1 MLAGTGRGRPDP
13 PPERG
18 AGVIASLREPMRL
31 PDAPVP
37 FLGRQAEFDLL
48 EPWLGDDRPR
58 VLSLTGEPGVGTST
72 LAVELA
78 RRAGKE
84 RRQPVCLLRVG
95 TVWQERPDVV
105 LLQLLGQLG
114 APRLD
119 VLNARR
125 ALAKDP
131 LDTAVEL
138 ALRHLRTHPAVVV
151 LDDVP
156 DLRTGAYLLRAFE
169 GTRCAVVLTSRDLSW
184 PRARGHPVAPLD
196 RRASEALVRA
206 VLTLSAGGGPP
217 SRELI
222 ERLARAAGGRP
233 ACLWL
238 TGPLTSLPEEEV
250 PGPAEPHR
258 LYWAARRSL
267 LPEERQL
274 LDFIVLL
281 RIKDVRSLTLYELVE
296 RVGTE
301 RARRS
306 PAATV
311 AALVRAGFLRPV
323 SPTRYRFS
331 AGHFA
336 GPPPD
341 DRIRQQAVLTG
352 FLVTLARTEVE
363 RVLTAF
369 NGTYDEGARV
379 RDAGRASALLGEAL
393 DDHIALMSL
402 RMYTSHSA
410 TIVDGLARY
419 LVLRG
424 DHHRLAAL
432 QRSVPS
438 KGRFGLRGADHDPFR
453 IPLVAAVRHLGAP
466 GPAKRLLR
474 GTGLRRFIEDPPDRL
489 EGALIG
495 RDLGDLA
502 TAQKMCGP
510 VREALPMPFTAP
522 EDSTAKPLR
531 STLRDDLHSLR
542 GEILGDQGHV
552 REASSTLDA
561 VSSQHELTH
570 SGYGLAWAN
579 LRRGRLALLTELHP
593 SPDTLALLDAARLT
607 FQDVGDERGAAWA
620 ATEVARALDTQEA
633 YDEALA
639 AHRSTEDVR
648 GVFWT
653 AYYSALSLADRGHPE
668 PAMARLDRLTSDFQR
683 LGDNL
688 GMAWSLH
695 QLAVLRMRG
704 NRTGSGSGSTSDVSE
719 LLAHAHRLFGEAGC
733 RHGVAWSAIEEALC
747 RIVHR
752 GESPLPL
759 LAEARTAFRELG
771 DQRGLAWAMYVKSL
785 VGGTLGA
792 PQATL
797 LKAYRASMGPAEFVE
812 FSTTWEAR
820 NREASALSH
829 LPHLPPRPLR
839 DFVLTSRPTDPPSR
853 VLYSADA
860 PQHAPASRCHIRLDL
875 LEADLGLHVLVRVEP
890 EPGHP
895 WADGGA
901 PWLTVTATPL
911 THMGVDPVVAHLRAS
926 VSPAHG
932 AEFALAPHRPGVHR
946 LRLTVAHEQSG
957 AVLQQ
962 VETEIDLPDLVRP
975 EPLDELAPGH
985 AGGN

>member
-1 MLAGTGRGRPDP
+1 
-13 PPERG
+13 
-18 AGVIASLREPMRL
+18 VIASLREPTRL

-37 FLGRQAEFDLL
+37 FLGRRAEFDFLG
-48 EPWLGDDRPR
+48 PWLSDDRLR
-58 VLSLTGEPGVGTST
+58 VLSLTGDPGVGTST

-78 RRAGKE
+78 RQTAE
-84 RRQPVCLLRVG
+84 ARRLPVCLLRVG
-95 TVWQERPDVV
+95 PVWQERPDVV

-119 VLNARR
+119 LLNARR
-125 ALAKDP
+125 ALVTDP

-138 ALRHLRTHPAVVV
+138 ALRHLRAHPAVVV

-156 DLRTGAYLLRAFE
+156 DLRTGTYLLRAFE

-184 PRARGHPVAPLD
+184 SRARGHPVAPLD

-206 VLTLSAGGGPP
+206 IPAPSDEGPAL
-217 SRELI
+217 SRELV

-238 TGPLTSLPEEEV
+238 AGPLKSLPGDEL

-267 LPEERQL
+267 LDDARQL
-274 LDFIVLL
+274 LDDIALL
-281 RIKDVRSLTLYELVE
+281 GAKDLRSLTLHELVE
-296 RVGTE
+296 RDGEE
-301 RARRS
+301 RAGRS
-306 PAATV
+306 PAVTV
-311 AALVRAGFLRPV
+311 AALVRAGFLRPA

-336 GPPPD
+336 APPPD
-341 DRIRQQAVLTG
+341 DRIRQEADLTA
-352 FLVTLARTEVE
+352 FLVSRARTEVE
-363 RVLTAF
+363 QVLTAF
-369 NGTYDEGARV
+369 NGTYDEGAPV
-379 RDAGRASALLGEAL
+379 RDAGRASALFGEAL
-393 DDHIALMSL
+393 DDHIALMSSQKY
-402 RMYTSHSA
+402 MSDSA
-410 TIVDGLARY
+410 TVIDGLARY

-432 QRSVPS
+432 HRSAPPRGM
-438 KGRFGLRGADHDPFR
+438 GRQLTDPHNPFHL
-453 IPLVAAVRHLGAP
+453 PLVVTVRHLGAP
-466 GPAKRLLR
+466 GPAKRILYGSGIHRFMR
-474 GTGLRRFIEDPPDRL
+474 GSSDPL
-489 EGALIG
+489 ESALIR
-495 RDLGDLA
+495 RDLGDLV
-502 TAQKMCGP
+502 TALQLSRTGA
-510 VREALPMPFTAP
+510 EIQPMRFMGS
-522 EDSTAKPLR
+522 EESTSQPLR
-531 STLRDDLHSLR
+531 STRRDDLQSLH
-542 GEILGDQGHV
+542 GDVLCDQGHV
-552 REASSTLDA
+552 READSALQEVAT
-561 VSSQHELTH
+561 QHERTR

-579 LRRGRLALLTELHP
+579 LRRGRLGLLTELHP

-668 PAMARLDRLTSDFQR
+668 PAMARLERLTSDFQR
-683 LGDNL
+683 LGDTL

-695 QLAVLRMRG
+695 QLAVLRMRES
-704 NRTGSGSGSTSDVSE
+704 RSDVGE
-719 LLAHAHRLFGEAGC
+719 LLAHAGWLFDKAGC
-733 RHGVAWSAIEEALC
+733 LHGVAWSALEEAMC
-747 RIVHR
+747 RIMHH
-752 GESPLPL
+752 GPSPVLL
-759 LAEARTAFRELG
+759 LANARTAFRELG
-771 DQRGLAWAMYVKSL
+771 DHRGLAWALYVKSL
-785 VGGTLGA
+785 VGGTLGT

-797 LKAYRASMGPAEFVE
+797 LKAYRASMRPSEFVE
-812 FSTTWEAR
+812 FAATWDAR
-820 NREASALSH
+820 NREASA

-839 DFVLTSRPTDPPSR
+839 DFVLTSQPTDPPAGR
-853 VLYSADA
+853 FYGAGA
-860 PQHAPASRCHIRLDL
+860 PQHAPTSRCHIRLDL
-875 LEADLGLHVLVRVEP
+875 LEADLGPHVLVRVEP

-895 WADGGA
+895 WAEGAATA

-926 VSPAHG
+926 ASPAHG

-962 VETEIDLPDLVRP
+962 VETEIDLPDLHHH
-975 EPLDELAPGH
+975 EPPTKQASGH